1 MRRVPLFT
9 LVLILIFAGAFW
21 MRVGRKPR
29 PDSSR
34 VVPTS
39 GRDLRGKWLASPDGR
54 TYLVVDDDNGG
65 KCGPIKVDGHV
76 WTAALYSPGGIT
88 PGVHEISCGSSA
100 AVEIREGTT
109 FHFNYW
115 GP

>member
-1 MRRVPLFT
+1 MRRVPLFS

-29 PDSSR
+29 PDSSGG
-34 VVPTS
+34 VPTS
-39 GRDLRGKWLASPDGR
+39 GRELRGKWATSPDGK
-54 TYLVVDDDNGG
+54 TYLVVDDENGG
-65 KCGPIKVDGHV
+65 KCGPIKVDGRL
-76 WTAALYSPGGIT
+76 WTAPLHAPSAIT

-100 AVEIREGTT
+100 EFEIREGTT
-109 FHFNYW
+109 FRFNYW